1 MGKRIERAFDV
12 MRERNRRYLESR
24 KENGSAEE
32 QKAAAEDSADL
43 SGAELSETK
52 QTEQSGAQLS
62 GADRIGEE
70 PAEPAEQ
77 TEQTDPEDLSEEM
90 REAEEKLRAY
100 REKNGLP
107 GSLPGTEPKE
117 SARAEPPKLEKGDVP
132 AMIIAAVIVFGPIF
146 LVLIAVLALAWIFLH

>member
-1 MGKRIERAFDV
+1 MGKRTERAFDV

-24 KENGSAEE
+24 KEDGPSQEPATD
-32 QKAAAEDSADL
+32 AAAKLPDA
-43 SGAELSETK
+43 
-52 QTEQSGAQLS
+52 EQSGAQLS

-70 PAEPAEQ
+70 LPKPAEQ
-77 TEQTDPEDLSEEM
+77 TEPTDPTDPEDLSEEM